1 MLQIYDPYNRQIKN
15 MLSED
20 TKEKLLEIATAPDA
34 FVDISYK
41 ISFFKLPGGI
51 RLFKRTGRNWVWQMW
66 GGAVGGRGVR

>member
-1 MLQIYDPYNRQIKN
+1 MLQIYDPYYRQIPN

-41 ISFFKLPGGI
+41 ISFFKKI
-51 RLFKRTGRNWVWQMW
+51 FFYILFLISVLLILSSLSLIHI
-66 GGAVGGRGVR
+66 